1 MLITAHQKYLRQTP
15 TRLRLV
21 AAAVR
26 AVQSP
31 HQAMQ
36 QLSIMNKKA
45 ARTLHKIMTQAVAN
59 AQHNHNISI
68 DDLVIREILVM
79 EGPQY
84 KRFQPVS
91 RGRAHDILKRTSHVK
106 IVLESID
113 TSKPDAVVEKS
124 AKSAEASKTEEAKP
138 VEKKDTKSATSTK
151 SSKSTTKKTV
161 KKSTSTTKKTE
172 TKKKS

>member
-21 AAAVR
+21 AEAVR

-31 HQAMQ
+31 EKAML
-36 QLSIMNKKA
+36 QLSLMNKKA

-68 DDLVIREILVM
+68 DDLEIREILVM

-113 TSKPDAVVEKS
+113 RRAPAVTAEKS
-124 AKSAEASKTEEAKP
+124 EKPVAKSKTTA
-138 VEKKDTKSATSTK
+138 
-151 SSKSTTKKTV
+151 KKTD
-161 KKSTSTTKKTE
+161 S
-172 TKKKS
+172 KKKS